1 MRAGNEE
8 ACPKLTNFINVLQPR
23 QQKAVWTALAELLG
37 DWQLQGMASLRTLY
51 LPSCFFD

>member
-1 MRAGNEE
+1 MRAGDEE

-23 QQKAVWTALAELLG
+23 QQKAVRTALAELLKG
-37 DWQLQGMASLRTLY
+37 LAQGVSSLRTLY